1 MLDAIERSGLDQGL
15 ADAFRKLD
23 SLHSSFDSKLTVVD
37 GRYSNVNGSFNQNA
51 AQWLGLS
58 PGTDVSGIQG
68 SLMDSMKDMYYG
80 SDVNG
85 RQSLGLKEI
94 HGWKREGAYKD
105 INTKQQAGF
114 AAEVIST
121 TKENLIAKHEG
132 TGMRTCRAD
141 DLPDLFPKND
151 QYVDKVRFDAEGNIV
166 DRIQTKFVGKSG
178 ETCLSKLMS
187 KKFDKYI
194 YDGKVDKIEIPK
206 DFYDEIRSNNLI
218 EAKRAELETSLA
230 KVKELGKTD
239 VAAKYEA
246 RLDKLNRL
254 DKMLEPSTVTMN
266 EAIDAVKHPT
276 RTTAKFFYDDL
287 VKTGKEVMK
296 KGNEAGIKSGL
307 VAAGIT
313 MAVSTVD
320 NVSAYID
327 GEITAEEMVVDIVKE
342 TAAAGAIE
350 YGAEF
355 ISTAVSQTMSRSSC
369 QLIRQVA
376 GSSAPVAIV
385 SFAVESYDSVTAYAR
400 GEIDGEE
407 LAYELGENAVT
418 VAGAMKGA
426 TIGASIGSALGPAG
440 SVAGGIVGGVV
451 GAAVASEAYATAVEL
466 GAEGVE
472 FLAEQ
477 AENLMKG
484 TLELFEEHIP
494 DKLDD
499 AKAAFSNYIEKFD
512 LPFGL

>member
-1 MLDAIERSGLDQGL
+1 MLDVIERSGLDQGL

-23 SLHSSFDSKLTVVD
+23 SLHSSFDSKPTVVD
-37 GRYSNVNGSFNQNA
+37 GRYSNVNGSFNQNT

-94 HGWKREGAYKD
+94 HGWKREGVYKD

-141 DLPDLFPKND
+141 DLPDLYPKND
-151 QYVDKVRFDAEGNIV
+151 QYVDKVRFDADGNIV
-166 DRIQTKFVGKSG
+166 DRIQTKFVGNNGKS
-178 ETCLSKLMS
+178 CLSKLMS
-187 KKFDKYI
+187 QKFDKYV

-206 DFYDEIRSNNLI
+206 DFYDEIRRNNLI

-239 VAAKYEA
+239 VAVKNEA

-369 QLIRQVA
+369 QMIRQVA

-426 TIGASIGSALGPAG
+426 TIGATIGSALGPAG

-499 AKAAFSNYIEKFD
+499 AKAAFSNYIEEFD

>member
-1 MLDAIERSGLDQGL
+1 MLDVIERSGLDQGL

-23 SLHSSFDSKLTVVD
+23 SLHSSFESKLTVVD

-94 HGWKREGAYKD
+94 HGWKREGVYKD

-114 AAEVIST
+114 VAEVIST

-151 QYVDKVRFDAEGNIV
+151 QYVDKVRFDADGNIV
-166 DRIQTKFVGKSG
+166 DRIQTKFVGNNGKS
-178 ETCLSKLMS
+178 CLSKLMS
-187 KKFDKYI
+187 QKFDKYV

-206 DFYDEIRSNNLI
+206 DFYDEIRRNNLI

-320 NVSAYID
+320 NVSAYFD

-355 ISTAVSQTMSRSSC
+355 ISTAVSQTMSGSSC
-369 QLIRQVA
+369 QMIRQVA

-426 TIGASIGSALGPAG
+426 TIGATIGSALGPAG

-499 AKAAFSNYIEKFD
+499 AKAAFSNYIEEFD

>member
-1 MLDAIERSGLDQGL
+1 
-15 ADAFRKLD
+15 
-23 SLHSSFDSKLTVVD
+23 
-37 GRYSNVNGSFNQNA
+37 
-51 AQWLGLS
+51 
-58 PGTDVSGIQG
+58 
-68 SLMDSMKDMYYG
+68 
-80 SDVNG
+80 
-85 RQSLGLKEI
+85 
-94 HGWKREGAYKD
+94 
-105 INTKQQAGF
+105 
-114 AAEVIST
+114 
-121 TKENLIAKHEG
+121 
-132 TGMRTCRAD
+132 
-141 DLPDLFPKND
+141 
-151 QYVDKVRFDAEGNIV
+151 
-166 DRIQTKFVGKSG
+166 
-178 ETCLSKLMS
+178 
-187 KKFDKYI
+187 
-194 YDGKVDKIEIPK
+194 
-206 DFYDEIRSNNLI
+206 
-218 EAKRAELETSLA
+218 
-230 KVKELGKTD
+230 
-239 VAAKYEA
+239 
-246 RLDKLNRL
+246 
-254 DKMLEPSTVTMN
+254 
-266 EAIDAVKHPT
+266 
-276 RTTAKFFYDDL
+276 
-287 VKTGKEVMK
+287 MK
-296 KGNEAGIKSGL
+296 KGNDAGIKSGL

-320 NVSAYID
+320 NVSAYFD

-426 TIGASIGSALGPAG
+426 TIGATIGSALGPAG

-499 AKAAFSNYIEKFD
+499 AKAAFSNYIEEFD